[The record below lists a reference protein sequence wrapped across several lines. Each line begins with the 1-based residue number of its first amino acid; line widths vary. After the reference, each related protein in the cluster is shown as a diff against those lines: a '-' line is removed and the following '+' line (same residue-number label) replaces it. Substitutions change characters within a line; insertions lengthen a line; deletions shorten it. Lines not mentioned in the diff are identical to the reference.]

1 MLVSSKQAD
10 LIHLPK
16 RITDDATATAAAGL
30 QGGLHG
36 AMLQTLQNQAQAQ
49 TTEAT
54 NQVQSSAT
62 QLATQQVS
70 EATRISD
77 NVDEA
82 FAKTRVGLQTSDASQ
97 TKTTGTSATDE
108 FKDYMSKSPEQR
120 LRDSILKEMGLTEDD
135 IKAMPPEKQLAIGKE
150 IADRLQDKM
159 KLAEAEKQNKQ
170 DANSVKLSDQS
181 ADKFLACNMPKAT
194 QKKRSQP
201 APLFIYTVSS

>member
-1 MLVSSKQAD
+1 MLVSAKQQQ

-16 RITDDATATAAAGL
+16 HLNDDATTTAAAGL

-49 TTEAT
+49 TAEAT
-54 NQVQSSAT
+54 VKVQESAT

-82 FAKTRVGLQTSDASQ
+82 FAKTRVALQTSDTSQ
-97 TKTTGTSATDE
+97 TKSTGSSAMEE
-108 FKDYMSKSPEQR
+108 FKDYMSKTPEQR

-150 IADRLQDKM
+150 IAERLQDKM
-159 KLAEAEKQNKQ
+159 TLAQAEKESSN
-170 DANSVKLSDQS
+170 DVKDSDKI
-181 ADKFLACNMPKAT
+181 AEKFLA
-194 QKKRSQP
+194 S
-201 APLFIYTVSS
+201 L

>member
-1 MLVSSKQAD
+1 MLVSAKQQQI
-10 LIHLPK
+10 IHLPK
-16 RITDDATATAAAGL
+16 PLNDDATATAAAGL

-49 TTEAT
+49 TAEAT
-54 NQVQSSAT
+54 AKVQESAT

-82 FAKTRVGLQTSDASQ
+82 FAKTRVALQTSDTSPS
-97 TKTTGTSATDE
+97 KSTGSSALDE
-108 FKDYMSKSPEQR
+108 FKDYMSKTPEQR

-150 IADRLQDKM
+150 IAERLQDKM
-159 KLAEAEKQNKQ
+159 KLAQSDK
-170 DANSVKLSDQS
+170 ANPNEVKDSDKM
-181 ADKFLACNMPKAT
+181 ADKFLA
-194 QKKRSQP
+194 S
-201 APLFIYTVSS
+201 L

>member
-1 MLVSSKQAD
+1 MLVSAKQQQI
-10 LIHLPK
+10 IHLPK
-16 RITDDATATAAAGL
+16 QLNDDATATAAAGL

-49 TTEAT
+49 TAEAT
-54 NQVQSSAT
+54 AKVQESAT

-82 FAKTRVGLQTSDASQ
+82 FAKTRVALQTSD
-97 TKTTGTSATDE
+97 TSPSKSSGSSALDE
-108 FKDYMSKSPEQR
+108 FKDYMSKTPEQR

-150 IADRLQDKM
+150 IAERLQDKM
-159 KLAEAEKQNKQ
+159 KLAEAEKQTKQ
-170 DANSVKLSDQS
+170 DANSTKISDES
-181 ADKFLACNMPKAT
+181 ADKFLA
-194 QKKRSQP
+194 S
-201 APLFIYTVSS
+201 L